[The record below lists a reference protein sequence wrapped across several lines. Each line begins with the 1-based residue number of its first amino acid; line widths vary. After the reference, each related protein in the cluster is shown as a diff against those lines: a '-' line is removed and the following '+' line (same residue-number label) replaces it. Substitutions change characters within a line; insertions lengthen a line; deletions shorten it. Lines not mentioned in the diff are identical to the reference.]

1 MSDLEQRDGGADFH
15 AKNAPPAA
23 MTAEAVITGKDQ
35 QATLGTKSESATY
48 PLSNIDF
55 VDAKAEN
62 HKTNDQGPKFEPPY
76 YNLRYDYTVDP
87 LEKGIGSLSMSFD
100 SISTKM
106 ATLLDKPEIKEQ
118 GGFSLQ
124 TLKDTLNNPGLNK
137 TFSEVEVNSLR
148 LMANQARRLLDPS
161 FVAKLDRKSF
171 GGPDLPM
178 DKLYITKNSVT
189 AAGKQLGVIKEA

>member
-35 QATLGTKSESATY
+35 QATLGTKSDTAAY
-48 PLSNIDF
+48 PLSNIDL
-55 VDAKAEN
+55 VDPKPEN
-62 HKTNDQGPKFEPPY
+62 LKTTDGGPKFEPPY
-76 YNLRYDYTVDP
+76 YNLRYDFTVDP
-87 LEKGIGSLSMSFD
+87 LEQGIGSLAMSFD
-100 SISTKM
+100 SISNKM
-106 ATLLDKPEIKEQ
+106 ATMLNNPDIKEQ

-124 TLKDTLNNPGLNK
+124 SLKDTLKHPGLN
-137 TFSEVEVNSLR
+137 TGFSEVEINSLR

-161 FVAKLDRKSF
+161 FISKLDRQSF
-171 GGPDLPM
+171 GGPELPM
-178 DKLYITKNSVT
+178 DKLFITKNSVN